1 MKVKIE
7 KSLARGEVYAP
18 PSKSAS
24 HRLLIAAAL
33 ADGTSRIDGIS
44 LCDDVLATADCLR
57 ALGAKIEFSGDSAAV
72 TGCDVTRAIPSG
84 TLNCR
89 ESGSTLRFMI
99 PIAAMCGDKVSFSAA
114 EGLLKRPLS
123 VYEELFAQRGI
134 SLTRAGGLIEVCG
147 RLGGGD
153 YTLRGDVSSQ
163 FISGLL
169 FSAPLTGE
177 DVRIRITERIESRP
191 YIDMTL
197 SAMRICGITAVW
209 ESESTIFVKGG
220 QAYHACN
227 RRVEGDWS
235 GSAFT
240 ESFNLFGGD
249 VHLLGLCDDSLQ
261 GDRIYREH
269 FKALERGAPT
279 ISLSDCPD
287 LGPILFAV
295 AAAKNGARFTNTS
308 RLKIKESDRAEM
320 MAQELRKL
328 GARIEVEENCVT
340 VYKSELHAPSE
351 PLLGHNDHRI
361 VMSLATLASVYGGE
375 IIGAE
380 AVKKSY
386 PNYFEDIKSLGINV
400 TEYEN

>member
-7 KSLARGEVYAP
+7 KSLAKGEVCAP

-33 ADGTSRIDGIS
+33 ADGTSLIDGIS

-57 ALGAKIEFSGDSAAV
+57 ALGAKVEFSSESASV
-72 TGCDVTRAIPSG
+72 TGCDVTRATPSCVLG
-84 TLNCR
+84 CR

-99 PIAAMCGDKVSFSAA
+99 PIAAMCGERVCFSASD
-114 EGLLKRPLS
+114 GLKNRPLS
-123 VYEELFAQRGI
+123 VYEELFCEKGI
-134 SLTRAGGLIEVCG
+134 ELIRRDDIIEVCG
-147 RLGGGD
+147 RLCGGD
-153 YTLRGDVSSQ
+153 YSLRGDVSSQ

-177 DVRIRITERIESRP
+177 DVRIRITSKIESRS

-197 SAMRICGITAVW
+197 SAMRTYGIEAIW
-209 ESESTIFVKGG
+209 EDDSTIFIKGG
-220 QAYHACN
+220 QAYRPCDL
-227 RRVEGDWS
+227 RVEGDWS
-235 GSAFT
+235 GSVFT
-240 ESFNLFGGD
+240 ECLNLFGGE
-249 VHLLGLCDDSLQ
+249 VKVSGLCDNSLQ

-269 FKALERGAPT
+269 LRALECGTPT
-279 ISLSDCPD
+279 ISLADCPD
-287 LGPILFAV
+287 LGPILLAV
-295 AAAKNGARFTNTS
+295 AAAKGGARFTDTA

-320 MAQELRKL
+320 MARELRKL
-328 GARIEVEENCVT
+328 GAMVEVRENSVT
-340 VYKSELHAPSE
+340 VHKSALHTPSE
-351 PLLGHNDHRI
+351 PLHGHNDHRI

-386 PNYFEDIKSLGINV
+386 PRYFDDIRSLGIKL

>member
-1 MKVKIE
+1 MKIKIE
-7 KSLARGEVYAP
+7 KSIARGDIYAP

-33 ADGTSRIDGIS
+33 ADGTSRIEGIS

-57 ALGAKIEFSGDSAAV
+57 SLGAKIEFADGGAIV
-72 TGCDVTRAIPSG
+72 TGCDVTETVPSG
-84 TLNCR
+84 ILACR

-99 PIAAMCGDKVSFSAA
+99 PIAAMCGRRVSFSAA
-114 EGLLKRPLS
+114 DGLLRRPLS
-123 VYEELFAQRGI
+123 VYEELFADKGI
-134 SLTRAGGLIEVCG
+134 DLTRGEVIEVFG
-147 RLGGGD
+147 RLCGGE

-169 FSAPLTGE
+169 FAAPLTGE
-177 DVRIRITERIESRP
+177 DVRIHITEKIESRP

-197 SAMRICGITAVW
+197 SAMRICGITATW
-209 ESESTIFVKGG
+209 ESERTIFVKGG
-220 QAYHACN
+220 QKYQPTCG
-227 RRVEGDWS
+227 RVEGDWS

-269 FKALERGAPT
+269 FNSLEYGAPT
-279 ISLSDCPD
+279 ISLGDCPD

-340 VYKSELHAPSE
+340 VHKSELHAPSE